1 MTLMRILYEH
11 EQLTRPFTVL
21 VQIAG
26 SLVWK
31 STKEDV
37 SSISL
42 MFDDKVTI
50 TEHYVP
56 EFSIS
61 TFVANL
67 GGSLGLW
74 LGVGAV
80 QIFGTGVDI
89 MLWIRTKLF
98 N

>member
-1 MTLMRILYEH
+1 MSLMRILYEH
-11 EQLTRPFTVL
+11 EQLTRPFTWL

-50 TEHYVP
+50 TEYYVP

-89 MLWIRTKLF
+89 MAWIRTKLI

>member
-1 MTLMRILYEH
+1 
-11 EQLTRPFTVL
+11 
-21 VQIAG
+21 
-26 SLVWK
+26 
-31 STKEDV
+31 
-37 SSISL
+37 
-42 MFDDKVTI
+42 MFDDEVTI
-50 TEHYVP
+50 TEYYVP

-89 MLWIRTKLF
+89 MAWIRTKLI